1 MRGHAGGNAPRACC
15 PSIAVCPPLV
25 DEPSPV
31 RLPAMMPLAA
41 GRTGAFAAVT
51 APATL
56 RVARVGR
63 RITLGIE

>member
-1 MRGHAGGNAPRACC
+1 MGCVSDAPRACC
-15 PSIAVCPPLV
+15 PSIALCPPLA
-25 DEPSPV
+25 DEPSPA
-31 RLPAMMPLAA
+31 RLPAMMPLAG

-63 RITLGIE
+63 RMTLGLE